1 MSKPLNISLRSAS
14 TIEEAEEIV
23 SVLKNQNIISKIT
36 RDSGDLDYVIQG
48 EAPINKF
55 EIYINEDDQQRAESV
70 LSDLAK
76 ENLDAI
82 DRDYYLFAFS
92 DDELMNILIQK
103 NEWSE
108 FDVLLSK
115 KILDERNVNVDQPE
129 IDRKKELRDLELEK
143 PEGGQIGWIIFGY
156 IAALFGGFIGILLG
170 YSFWLSNKKLPNGKK
185 VPAYNEHIR
194 MHGKI
199 IFYSGVA
206 IFVILLVFKLG
217 KILTQD

>member
-14 TIEEAEEIV
+14 TLEEAEEIV
-23 SVLKNQNIISKIT
+23 SFLKNQNIVSKIT

-55 EIYINEDDQQRAESV
+55 EIHINEDDQQKAESV
-70 LSDLAK
+70 LADVAK
-76 ENLDAI
+76 ESLNTI
-82 DRDYYLFAFS
+82 DRDYYLFSFS
-92 DDELMNILIQK
+92 DDELVNILIQK

-115 KILDERNVNVDQPE
+115 KILDERNVSVNQSE
-129 IDRKKELRDLELEK
+129 IDRKKNLRDLELEK
-143 PEGGQIGWIIFGY
+143 PEGGQVGWIIFGY

-170 YSFWLSNKKLPNGKK
+170 YSLWLSNKKLPNGKK

-194 MHGKI
+194 KHGKI
-199 IFYSGVA
+199 IFYSGIV
-206 IFVILLVFKLG
+206 IFVILLVFRLG
-217 KILTQD
+217 EMLTQD